1 MYKFLAAD
9 GTLQNCSNI
18 AILFKISL
26 LIPPSTSNV
35 ERGFSVMN
43 LICIPLRSS
52 LNEQNLDRFMRIC
65 INGPEKLNDDM
76 LNELIQDF
84 EKANDNR
91 RLEL

>member
-1 MYKFLAAD
+1 
-9 GTLQNCSNI
+9 
-18 AILFKISL
+18 
-26 LIPPSTSNV
+26 
-35 ERGFSVMN
+35 MN

-52 LNEQNLDRFMRIC
+52 LNEQNLDRFMQIC

-84 EKANDNR
+84 KKANENR